1 MRAISRRVRSPRVI
15 EANLE
20 SASIHRRPNYGLQRT
35 AGAHVRDKRT
45 ATSARRR

>member
-1 MRAISRRVRSPRVI
+1 VAATREHRVVSMKYRVGGLRRNVNTR
-15 EANLE
+15 
-20 SASIHRRPNYGLQRT
+20 HNYGLQRT